1 MFLEID
7 STEIIAYYASLN
19 NKITNLSLPYQKITD
34 ICRKLEKHNRKVL
47 ACYDMISIDAFR
59 CAFPKNVTLEKHQL
73 VIKNINEIQSR
84 LQRLEP
90 SSEIKQMIVDI
101 ELEKDEKD
109 T

>member
-7 STEIIAYYASLN
+7 STEIIAYYASLE
-19 NKITNLSLPYQKITD
+19 NKITELALPYQKITG
-34 ICRKLEKHNRKVL
+34 ICRKLEENNRKVL
-47 ACYDMISIDAFR
+47 ACYDMVSIDAFR
-59 CAFPKNVTLEKHQL
+59 CAFPKNVTLERHQL

-90 SSEIKQMIVDI
+90 SNEIKQMIVDI
-101 ELEKDEKD
+101 ELEKNEKN